1 MDLSNLD
8 YQQLVELRA
17 QVDVEL
23 VRRKEQEKAR
33 ILSQLQSAAAA
44 SGFTVAELLGEVAG
58 GKKGSKKPVKAQY
71 ANPADPSQTWTGRG
85 RKPQWVH
92 DALANGATLDS
103 IRI

>member
-44 SGFTVAELLGEVAG
+44 SGFTVAELLGEVSS
-58 GKKGSKKPVKAQY
+58 KKGSKKTVKAQY

-92 DALANGATLDS
+92 DVLASGKSLDN

>member
-1 MDLSNLD
+1 MELSNLD

-17 QVDVEL
+17 QLDVEL
-23 VRRKEQEKAR
+23 VRRKEQEKVR

-44 SGFTVAELLGEVAG
+44 SGFTVAELLGEVSS
-58 GKKGSKKPVKAQY
+58 KKGAKKPVKAQY
-71 ANPADPSQTWTGRG
+71 ANPSDASQTWTGRG

>member
-1 MDLSNLD
+1 MELSNFD

-23 VRRKEQEKAR
+23 VRRKEQEKSR
-33 ILSQLQSAAAA
+33 ILQQLQSAAAA
-44 SGFTVAELLGEVAG
+44 SGFTVAELLGEVS
-58 GKKGSKKPVKAQY
+58 GKKGAKKPVKAQY
-71 ANPADPSQTWTGRG
+71 ANPADASQTWTGRG

>member
-8 YQQLVELRA
+8 YQQLVELRG
-17 QVDVEL
+17 QVEVEL

-44 SGFTVAELLGEVAG
+44 SGFTVAELIGEVAG
-58 GKKGSKKPVKAQY
+58 KKGAKKAVKAQY

-92 DALANGATLDS
+92 DLLANGGSLDS